1 MRNAML
7 MKWYRFRIGMALTG
21 TGAGKKAI
29 LNGVLVGVEEYLENH
44 LDADYKALTENF
56 GSPKQI
62 AESYWSVNGGSAAQH
77 TAILAAML
85 RVVAVLALFV
95 AITWGLVVVYAAI
108 DAHKEENGYSE
119 FESSCE
125 ASYNTVDLNNENEV

>member
-29 LNGVLVGVEEYLENH
+29 LNGILASVEEYLDNH
-44 LDADYKALTENF
+44 PDADYKALTENF
-56 GSPKQI
+56 GSPRQI
-62 AESYWSVNGGSAAQH
+62 AESYWAVNGGSAAQH

-95 AITWGLVVVYAAI
+95 AITWGIMVAI
-108 DAHKEENGYSE
+108 VTADFYEEEKGHITEKTSECQTEEN
-119 FESSCE
+119 
-125 ASYNTVDLNNENEV
+125 NKNEVYL

>member
-29 LNGVLVGVEEYLENH
+29 LNGVLAGVEEYLENH

-85 RVVAVLALFV
+85 KVVVALALFV
-95 AITWGLVVVYAAI
+95 AISWSVTIAVVTAEFYR
-108 DAHKEENGYSE
+108 KENGYFVVSTSDG
-119 FESSCE
+119 ES
-125 ASYNTVDLNNENEV
+125 YTVYKSNID